1 MYIKGVERE
10 REYLKN
16 NLKKSCLLEEKVI
29 YLSIKKINKKNMK
42 KLGKKELEIVIN
54 EISNE
59 VCKIKKEKL
68 VKEFEGS
75 EKGKKMRELES
86 SIKSMLEEVNK
97 NVEELRKLEEG
108 YCKEFLN
115 GKGYGKLDL
124 RVGNEFGYGKLGVEV
139 RIGEGYKNGFSFF
152 GSDVRREVERELILE
167 GLRGEFDLDEVMKKM
182 IEKFS

>member
-1 MYIKGVERE
+1 
-10 REYLKN
+10 
-16 NLKKSCLLEEKVI
+16 
-29 YLSIKKINKKNMK
+29 MK

-68 VKEFEGS
+68 VKEFEGN
-75 EKGKKMRELES
+75 EKGKRMRELES
-86 SIKSMLEEVNK
+86 SVKSMLVEVNK
-97 NVEELRKLEEG
+97 NVEELRELEKS
-108 YCKEFLN
+108 YWSEFFG

-124 RVGNEFGYGKLGVEV
+124 KVGNKIEYGKFGIEV
-139 RIGEGYKNGFSFF
+139 VVGDGYVGGFSFY
-152 GSDVRREVERELILE
+152 GSDIKREVERELILE

>member
-1 MYIKGVERE
+1 
-10 REYLKN
+10 
-16 NLKKSCLLEEKVI
+16 
-29 YLSIKKINKKNMK
+29 MK

-86 SIKSMLEEVNK
+86 SVKGMLEEVNK

-115 GKGYGKLDL
+115 GRGYGLLDL
-124 RVGNEFGYGKLGVEV
+124 KVGNKVEYGKFGIEV
-139 RIGEGYKNGFSFF
+139 VVGDGYVGYFSFL
-152 GSDVRREVERELILE
+152 GSDIKREVEKELILE